1 MAILIAGMTERYDKH
16 DNKSHRDCE
25 SVVFNILMEKKEK
38 ECGVEQDLEQ
48 IPTEILLG
56 SHARGMH
63 SCTGY
68 ACNPELG
75 LGLPFCSHL
84 VLGTL

>member
-63 SCTGY
+63 SCTGH

-75 LGLPFCSHL
+75 VRVTF
-84 VLGTL
+84 

>member
-1 MAILIAGMTERYDKH
+1 MTNM
-16 DNKSHRDCE
+16 DNK
-25 SVVFNILMEKKEK
+25 SVVFNILMEKKKEK
-38 ECGVEQDLEQ
+38 EGGVEQDLEQ

-63 SCTGY
+63 SCTGH

-75 LGLPFCSHL
+75 VRVTF
-84 VLGTL
+84 